1 MTKRPLTVRL
11 ARWSAAHPW
20 TAIGMWILFVVV
32 CLGALSAGFT
42 MANPTELGQGESGR
56 AAQILDDRSMVPATV
71 ENILIS
77 AGSGALDPA
86 IATQAATA
94 VRDRMRAL
102 PEVDSAGEAVPAPDG
117 RSVLVPVTMT
127 GDPRTADQ
135 RVQPLLD
142 VVEDTRGDFPAL
154 RIDQAGAASIQAGIN
169 EQLGADFV
177 KAETLSI
184 PVTLIIMMVAFGS
197 IIAAGVPV
205 LLALTSV
212 GAAMGMWALCSHLL
226 PDPGQVPN
234 MILLMGM
241 AVGVDYSLFYLK
253 RARQERARG
262 NEHIDAIEIAAAT
275 SGHSVVVSGLAVIV
289 SMAAL
294 YLTNDLIFSSLATGS
309 ILVVAVAVLGSLTV
323 LPALLAT
330 LGRWIDKP
338 RVPILWRLNGRGNEP
353 RLWPA
358 LLRPVLRHPAVTLVL
373 AVAALLAMAYPALG
387 LQLKSAD
394 IDDYPRSIP
403 ALASYDRLTVAFPA
417 KGTSHEV
424 VVTAD
429 AESSAAVEAALTR
442 LTERAQ
448 ASDLF
453 APRQDPQ
460 PRASSDDT
468 VHVINL
474 ATPYPANSDEA
485 ERSVRL
491 LRDELIPATV
501 GQVSGARSAVGGE
514 VANSI
519 DYSANVAQKLP
530 WVVGLVLLLTFIV
543 MIVAFRSVVV
553 GLVALFVNLLSAAAS
568 FGLLVLIFQNEWAEG
583 ILDFRS
589 SGAIVSWIPLFLF
602 VVLFGL
608 SMDYHV
614 FVVSSIREAAQTG
627 VGIRQAVSEGISRSA
642 GIVTSAAIVMVSV
655 FAIFATLSLIEFKQ
669 LGLGLALAV
678 LLDVLIIRGVVLP
691 ALMTLLG
698 RGNWWPAKLP
708 AAPAAPE
715 SATTPAASE
724 DATTTPSTIDLSGSV
739 VSSPL
744 SSRAR

>member
-1 MTKRPLTVRL
+1 MRKRQVTVRI
-11 ARWSAAHPW
+11 ARWSAKRPW
-20 TAIGMWILFVVV
+20 TAIGLWTLFVAV
-32 CLGALSAGFT
+32 CLGAMSMGFT
-42 MANPTELGQGESGR
+42 LATPTEIGQGESGR
-56 AAQILDDRSMVPATV
+56 AAQTLDDKSMVPATV

-77 AGSGALDPA
+77 ADGGTFDRAA
-86 IATQAATA
+86 ATRAATA
-94 VRDRMRAL
+94 VRDRARGLA
-102 PEVDSAGEAVPAPDG
+102 EVESVGEAVPARDG
-117 RSVLVPVTMT
+117 ASLLVPVTLS
-127 GDPRTADQ
+127 GDPVTADQ
-135 RVQPLLD
+135 RIQPVLG
-142 VVEDTRGDFPAL
+142 VVEEVRADFPAL

-169 EQLGADFV
+169 DQLGADFV
-177 KAETLSI
+177 KAEVLSI
-184 PVTLIIMMVAFGS
+184 PVTLIIMMVAFGA

-212 GAAMGMWALCSHLL
+212 GAAMGLWAICSQVM

-262 NEHIDAIEIAAAT
+262 AGPIDAIEIAAAT

-294 YLTNDLIFSSLATGS
+294 YLSNDLIFSSLATGS
-309 ILVVAVAVLGSLTV
+309 ILVVAVAVVGSLTV
-323 LPALLAT
+323 LPALLAK

-338 RVPILWRLNGRGNEP
+338 RVPILWRINGRNSEP

-358 LLRPVLRHPAVTLVL
+358 LLRPVLRHPAITLVL
-373 AVAALLAMAYPALG
+373 SVAALLAMAFPALD

-403 ALASYDRLTVAFPA
+403 ALSAYDRVTEAFPA

-424 VVTAD
+424 VVTAEAGD
-429 AESSAAVEAALTR
+429 ASAVEAALVR
-442 LTERAQ
+442 LTDRAQ
-448 ASDLF
+448 TSDLF
-453 APRQDPQ
+453 APEQDPQ
-460 PRASSDDT
+460 PRTSADGT

-474 ATPYPANSDEA
+474 ATPYPANTAEA

-501 GQVSGARSAVGGE
+501 GQVGGARTDVGGE

-519 DYSANVAQKLP
+519 DYSANVAAKLP

-543 MIVAFRSVVV
+543 MIVSFRSVVV
-553 GLVALFVNLLSAAAS
+553 GLVALLVNLLSAAAA
-568 FGLLVLIFQNEWAEG
+568 FGLLVAIFQNEWAEG

-589 SGAIVSWIPLFLF
+589 NGAIVSWIPLFLF

-614 FVVSSIREAAQTG
+614 FVVSSIKEAAQTG
-627 VGIRQAVSEGISRSA
+627 VSIRQAVSEGISRSA

-678 LLDVLIIRGVVLP
+678 LLDALVIRGIVLP

-698 RGNWWPAKLP
+698 RGNWWPGKLP
-708 AAPAAPE
+708 VAPSAPPDRRRRPD
-715 SATTPAASE
+715 ALPAGRGVKSSHLTDGGAH
-724 DATTTPSTIDLSGSV
+724 DAGHHGG
-739 VSSPL
+739 
-744 SSRAR
+744 